1 MGMDVECCLLAGA
14 WGLGVEKAG
23 RAVAAQIGDDD
34 AIPGG
39 GQRRRDIVIG
49 VHVVRK
55 AVHQHDRLPARRAA
69 LLIGD
74 LKDRG
79 ADGLHVAPTRKP
91 ESPSFSISSGRSS
104 SHCR

>member
-1 MGMDVECCLLAGA
+1 
-14 WGLGVEKAG
+14 
-23 RAVAAQIGDDD
+23 
-34 AIPGG
+34 
-39 GQRRRDIVIG
+39 
-49 VHVVRK
+49 
-55 AVHQHDRLPARRAA
+55 VHQHDRLPARRAA